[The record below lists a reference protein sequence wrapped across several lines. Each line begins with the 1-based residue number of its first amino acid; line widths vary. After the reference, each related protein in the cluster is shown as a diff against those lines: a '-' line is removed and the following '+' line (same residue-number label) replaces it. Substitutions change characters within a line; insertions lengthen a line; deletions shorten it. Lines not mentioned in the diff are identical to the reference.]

1 MKREIIL
8 VAGSTAIDQTGHYA
22 GDFEE
27 YQARYPINALNLSF
41 QLTEM
46 HTSFGGCAPNIAW
59 GLCQLGVKA
68 LPLSS
73 AGRNFEDRYSAH
85 LRANNIET
93 KYIAI
98 DENSENSASCVMVND
113 SVGNQII
120 GFYPG
125 PDSSKRKLPSE
136 ITEIDSIAL
145 AILGPE
151 VPTLCLRQARDLAR
165 IDVPF
170 VFDPGQVVGDYKRND
185 ILELLSLADYLIL
198 NNHEFG
204 VLQTNGKLTAEDIY
218 SKVSEVVVTNG
229 AEGVDLVR
237 GTKALHVQAV
247 NGVEIIDVTGC
258 GDAFRA
264 GYLYGVINQFDTR
277 TRAELG
283 CIMAVLNLQTSHTQN
298 YRTDLKQV
306 MELKEHYYGQH

>member
-1 MKREIIL
+1 
-8 VAGSTAIDQTGHYA
+8 
-22 GDFEE
+22 
-27 YQARYPINALNLSF
+27 
-41 QLTEM
+41 M

-151 VPTLCLRQARDLAR
+151 APTLCLRQARDLAR

-170 VFDPGQVVGDYKRND
+170 VFDPGQVVGDYERND

-198 NNHEFG
+198 NMHEFG
-204 VLQTNGKLTAEDIY
+204 VLQTNGELSAEDIY

-229 AEGVDLVR
+229 AEGVDLVS
-237 GTKALHVQAV
+237 GTKTLHVQAV
-247 NGVEIIDVTGC
+247 NGIEIIDVTGC

-264 GYLYGVINQFDTR
+264 GYLYGVINQFDTLER
-277 TRAELG
+277 E
-283 CIMAVLNLQTSHTQN
+283 QN
-298 YRTDLKQV
+298 
-306 MELKEHYYGQH
+306 